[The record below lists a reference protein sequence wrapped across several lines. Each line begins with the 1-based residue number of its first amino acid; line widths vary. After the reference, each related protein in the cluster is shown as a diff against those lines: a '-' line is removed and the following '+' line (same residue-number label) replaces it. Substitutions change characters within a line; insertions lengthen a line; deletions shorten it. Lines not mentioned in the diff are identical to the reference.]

1 MKSWTIALAAAAIIT
16 LTSAMP
22 FDNNDLTAGK
32 EPPALTMSNNAATEL
47 LKPGKETSITFWSA
61 ASPQSRIENNKLSES
76 DKSHIGINIDDDIRL
91 ASTILKLDGT
101 DSSRQYSRNQIS
113 RQSLRDYIGN
123 ETPCTVRI
131 APDGQIISITTHS

>member
-1 MKSWTIALAAAAIIT
+1 MKSWTLALATAAIIT

-32 EPPALTMSNNAATEL
+32 EAPALTMSDNSATQL

-61 ASPQSRIENNKLSES
+61 ASPQSRIENNKLSKA
-76 DKSHIGINIDDDIRL
+76 DQSHIGINIDDDVRL
-91 ASTILKLDGT
+91 ASMILKLDGT
-101 DSSRQYSRNQIS
+101 DSSRQYSRNHIS
-113 RQSLRDYIGN
+113 RQSLRDYIDN

-131 APDGQIISITTHS
+131 ASDGHIISITPHS